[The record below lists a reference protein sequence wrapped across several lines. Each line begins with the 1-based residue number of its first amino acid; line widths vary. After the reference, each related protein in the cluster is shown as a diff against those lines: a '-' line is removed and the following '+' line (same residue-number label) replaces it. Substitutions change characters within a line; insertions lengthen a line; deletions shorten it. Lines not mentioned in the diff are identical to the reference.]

1 MQIRVNQNVAGAEC
15 SFTIGDYTVG
25 EGQLTE
31 ALAHEFLTC
40 GIADLIRADPPQ
52 VAVLPA
58 PEVATPRGRPPAR
71 GRRQRSE
78 SDRG

>member
-15 SFTIGDYTVG
+15 SFTIGVYTVG

-40 GIADLIRADPPQ
+40 GIADVVTFEPR
-52 VAVLPA
+52 VAVQPA
-58 PEVATPRGRPPAR
+58 PEVAVSRGR
-71 GRRQRSE
+71 GRRGRQRPEPDGS
-78 SDRG
+78 